1 MHRLRRARRIASSF
15 GMAAMGL
22 FAGCGGPS
30 DNLPRQAVS
39 GEVKF
44 DGAPL
49 KSGLIQFQPAEAG
62 AVTAGGTGIVDG
74 SYSLRAAE
82 GLVPGNY
89 QVSVTTAGDTTTPLA
104 PGGTPGDPVLKV
116 KEPIPARYNATTE
129 LKAQVTKEGPNKFNF
144 DLKSK

>member
-1 MHRLRRARRIASSF
+1 MHGFHRARRIALWL
-15 GMAAMGL
+15 GIVAMAL
-22 FAGCGGPS
+22 FAGCGGAS

-62 AVTAGGTGIVDG
+62 AVTAGGTSIYNG
-74 SYSLRAAE
+74 SYSLPASQ
-82 GLVPGNY
+82 GLVPGKY
-89 QVSVTTAGDTTTPLA
+89 QVSVTAAGEATTPLA
-104 PGGTPGDPVLKV
+104 PGTMPGDPAYKV
-116 KEPIPARYNATTE
+116 KEPIPTKYNVTTE